1 MPTLVIAYS
10 RIKCSFTQDLIVG
23 KKINCQPVRL
33 VIRLG
38 SEKGLLAAASLG
50 ISSKW
55 LLEAHS
61 FAVILEGVLIEE
73 YHARRSEGKSPPP
86 RPVFLSV
93 LAPVIE
99 TT

>member
-33 VIRLG
+33 VIKLE

-50 ISSKW
+50 I
-55 LLEAHS
+55 
-61 FAVILEGVLIEE
+61 
-73 YHARRSEGKSPPP
+73 
-86 RPVFLSV
+86 
-93 LAPVIE
+93 
-99 TT
+99 

>member
-33 VIRLG
+33 VIKLE

-61 FAVILEGVLIEE
+61 FAVILGGALLEE
-73 YHARRSEGKSPPP
+73 
-86 RPVFLSV
+86 
-93 LAPVIE
+93 
-99 TT
+99 